1 MSYEVTRRRVL
12 EALGNRGFTDL
23 NQAHLSVFQYPAPDG
38 VRPTD
43 LAART
48 YMTKQAMNYLLGQL
62 ETMGYVERRAEG
74 KSGRRLV
81 YLTPRGQKVVA
92 TQWETTQQIEREWA
106 ATIGRKRFDDFMQTL
121 RELSTADSSR
131 RDMTNSNL
139 PAVD

>member
-12 EALGNRGFTDL
+12 EALVNRGFTDL

-48 YMTKQAMNYLLGQL
+48 FMTKQAMNYLLGQL
-62 ETMGYVERRAEG
+62 EIMGYVERRSEG
-74 KSGRRLV
+74 RTGRRLV
-81 YLTPRGQKVVA
+81 YLTPRGLKVVA

-106 ATIGRKRFDDFMQTL
+106 AKIGQKRFESFMQTL
-121 RELSTADSSR
+121 RELSI
-131 RDMTNSNL
+131 
-139 PAVD
+139 VD